1 MIEKNPKIPESMV
14 VLTSEPKDIKFTI
27 RLVTCAFIKI
37 AINFLSVY
45 CSAITD

>member
-27 RLVTCAFIKI
+27 KVRPGNPNICFHQ
-37 AINFLSVY
+37 NS
-45 CSAITD
+45 S